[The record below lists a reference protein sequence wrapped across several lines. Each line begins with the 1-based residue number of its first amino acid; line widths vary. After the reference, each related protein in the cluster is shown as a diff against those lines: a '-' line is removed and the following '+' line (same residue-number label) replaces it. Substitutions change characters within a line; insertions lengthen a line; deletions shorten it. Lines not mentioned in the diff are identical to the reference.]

1 MNKYNL
7 VVIPFLIFYMP
18 FMLFAQENA
27 EQSEQPARVELRID
41 LPFFDLPFQVH
52 SMDAMGHGFFN
63 TYTSLSMN
71 QSLAITTGVYSAI
84 HFGARQ
90 LRDSLNID
98 TQLRNA
104 VYFGV
109 TAAGILAFT
118 YVLPF
123 GNTWMSQEFHRAI
136 LSLNGVPSY
145 NGSMNILNPRWVT
158 GFTDDEL
165 GDFKATAPHDF
176 IRMHSAGTEA
186 LTLFGDR
193 IMRKYFFHNT
203 DNLIW
208 VTALLSSLMSYSM
221 TSTMIIY
228 NAGLPLFDIDAE
240 IEAMQRRDRGQRHRS
255 FAAFDAINWVYE
267 LFRPDEPFA
276 DRGAHPSGDGSVA
289 RYITISQLT
298 DEEREFLTRQS
309 WLSFLNFASP
319 MLFGRRSFS
328 LGDTGWEWNFALRH
342 YLTSFGSNVTATAFL
357 KNELF
362 NMAFTFHNN
371 QNHRNY
377 FPAIEAEL
385 IEFPVNLGG
394 QNFYLSPRIL
404 LGTQPR
410 GQEFRT
416 SRHEFLG
423 LFGLRIDH
431 RATGNLFPYIDFTA
445 KTNGWV
451 AGNEFLNS
459 NVSIRMGLSL
469 RF

>member
-1 MNKYNL
+1 MNRYKVLL
-7 VVIPFLIFYMP
+7 VGFLLFCMP

-27 EQSEQPARVELRID
+27 EQNEQPARVELRLD

-52 SMDAMGHGFFN
+52 SMDAMGHGFFH

-71 QSLAITTGVYSAI
+71 QSLAITTGVHSAI

-98 TQLRNA
+98 TPLRNA

-109 TAAGILAFT
+109 TAAGILAFM

-123 GNTWMSQEFHRAI
+123 GYTWMGQEFHRAI
-136 LSLNGVPSY
+136 LSLNGVPSH
-145 NGSMNILNPRWVT
+145 NGRMNIFNPRWVT

-165 GDFKATAPHDF
+165 GDFKTTAPHDF
-176 IRMHSAGTEA
+176 IRMHSAGREA

-193 IMRKYFFHNT
+193 MMRKYFFHDT
-203 DNLIW
+203 DDLIW
-208 VTALLSSLMSYSM
+208 VTALLSSFLSYGM
-221 TSTMIIY
+221 TSSMIIY
-228 NAGLPLFDIDAE
+228 NAGLPFFDIDAE
-240 IEAMQRRDRGQRHRS
+240 IEAMQRRDRRQRRRY
-255 FAAFDAINWVYE
+255 FAGFEEINWVYE
-267 LFRPDEPFA
+267 LFRPDEPYSA
-276 DRGAHPSGDGSVA
+276 RGLHPSGDGSVA

-298 DEEREFLTRQS
+298 EEERRFLTRQG
-309 WLSFLNFASP
+309 WLGILNFASP

-328 LGDTGWEWNFALRH
+328 LGETGWEWNFALRH
-342 YLTSFGSNVTATAFL
+342 YLTSFGANVSASVFL
-357 KNELF
+357 RNRPLS
-362 NMAFTFHNN
+362 MAVTLHNYM
-371 QNHRNY
+371 NHSNY

-385 IEFPVNLGG
+385 IDFPVNLGG
-394 QNFYLSPRIL
+394 QHFYLSPRIL

-423 LFGLRIDH
+423 LFGLRVDH

-451 AGNEFLNS
+451 AGNEYLNA